1 MKETSLEKRSTAS
14 LKEKGQYAVA
24 FGAIAVMLWFVGF
37 PVFILFFFGV
47 LSFFIWKAFA
57 AETRNETRKIFE
69 FYLSANEMLRDDDR
83 RWYGFEIQE
92 TIARGENIL
101 KSMHSAPP
109 LLHFSLGSLYHKIGD
124 QNSAV
129 KHLSYVL
136 EETSADESAI
146 VYPTKE
152 LREYVRI
159 LRKIE
164 RSPAEA
170 PLTSSAV
177 RSLERARKNKG
188 SELLALSRAKS
199 VNEEALLTE
208 KNSESTSVVQN
219 NEAGESINRF
229 TDDPYDESHL
239 PESERGITYRFAD
252 FARLKKTKKLSSE
265 EANAERKTISE
276 VLHDIYDKN
285 VQ

>member
-1 MKETSLEKRSTAS
+1 MKETALEKRSTAT

-47 LSFFIWKAFA
+47 LAFFIWKAFA

-69 FYLSANEMLRDDDR
+69 FYLAANEILRDDDR
-83 RWYGFEIQE
+83 RWYGVEIQE
-92 TIARGENIL
+92 TIARGEDIL
-101 KSMHSAPP
+101 KSMRAAPP
-109 LLHFSLGSLYHKIGD
+109 LVHFSLGSLYHKIGD
-124 QNSAV
+124 QSPAV
-129 KHLSYVL
+129 KHLAYIL
-136 EETSADESAI
+136 EETASDESAI

-188 SELLALSRAKS
+188 PDLLALSRAKS
-199 VNEEALLTE
+199 VSEESLLADENAASASFVENRETHE
-208 KNSESTSVVQN
+208 N
-219 NEAGESINRF
+219 NRHF
-229 TDDPYDESHL
+229 TDDSYDESNT

-252 FARLKKTKKLSSE
+252 FARLKKSKKVNSDES
-265 EANAERKTISE
+265 NAERKTISE